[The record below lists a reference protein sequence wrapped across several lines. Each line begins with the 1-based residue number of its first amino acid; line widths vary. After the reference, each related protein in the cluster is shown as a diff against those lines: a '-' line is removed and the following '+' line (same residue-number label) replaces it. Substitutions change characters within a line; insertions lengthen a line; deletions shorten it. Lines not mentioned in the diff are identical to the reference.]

1 MAHALLSASD
11 SKRWLNCTP
20 APRLTEHLPD
30 KQTEATLEGTTA
42 HAIAELKVRKALV
55 EPMGPRTFSNRLKKL
70 KEMPFYNDEM
80 LRHTDTY
87 LDYIQSV
94 VHSFDGPAH
103 VVVEKRLDY
112 SNYAPEGFGTADC
125 ILIHNKGLWVID
137 FKYGKGVPVSA
148 EENPQMSLYSLGAI
162 NAYGFVYPIE
172 TVHMAIVQPRL
183 DSVSEWQITRTEL
196 ERWGNEVVKPRAELA
211 FKGEGEFSPSED
223 TCRWCGI
230 RPTCRYAYKAATA
243 VSDFADKE
251 PATLSAAEV
260 SEALEKGKQ
269 LVSWYKSLED
279 YALTTVLSGGEIPGY
294 KAVAGRAVRS
304 FTDGD
309 AALERIQNAGWKE
322 ELLYERKPLSLAALE
337 KLVGKQ
343 AFVDICSD
351 LIVMPPGKPTLVPES
366 DKRPPLKPISA
377 QEDFGGSNAT
387 N

>member
-1 MAHALLSASD
+1 
-11 SKRWLNCTP
+11 
-20 APRLTEHLPD
+20 
-30 KQTEATLEGTTA
+30 
-42 HAIAELKVRKALV
+42 
-55 EPMGPRTFSNRLKKL
+55 
-70 KEMPFYNDEM
+70 
-80 LRHTDTY
+80 
-87 LDYIQSV
+87 
-94 VHSFDGPAH
+94 
-103 VVVEKRLDY
+103 
-112 SNYAPEGFGTADC
+112 
-125 ILIHNKGLWVID
+125 
-137 FKYGKGVPVSA
+137 
-148 EENPQMSLYSLGAI
+148 
-162 NAYGFVYPIE
+162 
-172 TVHMAIVQPRL
+172 MAIVQPRL

-230 RPTCRYAYKAATA
+230 RSTCRYAYKAATA

-269 LVSWYKSLED
+269 LVSWYRSLED

-343 AFVDICSD
+343 AFADICSD

>member
-42 HAIAELKVRKALV
+42 HAIAELKARKAFV

-70 KEMPFYNDEM
+70 KEMPYYNDEM

-94 VHSFDGPAH
+94 AHSFDGPVH
-103 VVVEKRLDY
+103 VVVEKQLDY

-125 ILIHNKGLWVID
+125 ILIHGKDLWVVD

-148 EENPQMSLYSLGAI
+148 EQNSQMALYALGSI
-162 NAYGFVYPIE
+162 NAYGFIYPIE
-172 TVHMAIVQPRL
+172 TVHMTIVQPRL
-183 DSVSEWQITRTEL
+183 DSISEWQISRKDL
-196 ERWGNEVVKPRAELA
+196 EQWGNEFVKPRAELA

-230 RPTCRYAYKAATA
+230 RSTCRHAYRDATA
-243 VSDFADKE
+243 IADFADRE
-251 PATLSAAEV
+251 PPTLSPSEV
-260 SEALEKGKQ
+260 AEALEKEKR
-269 LVSWYKSLED
+269 LVSWYKSLEE
-279 YALTTVLSGGEIPGY
+279 YALHTVLSGEEIPGY
-294 KAVAGRAVRS
+294 KAVAGRSVRS
-304 FTDGD
+304 FTDTD
-309 AALERIQNAGWKE
+309 AALDRIQRAGWKE

-337 KLVGKQ
+337 KLMGKQ
-343 AFVDICSD
+343 AFAEVCGD
-351 LIVMPPGKPTLVPES
+351 LITAPPGKPTLVPES
-366 DKRPPLKPISA
+366 DKRPPLQPISA
-377 QEDFGGSNAT
+377 QEDFGGDYGT
-387 N
+387 D